1 MKEPGV
7 WAGREAEKLR
17 TPRFGGTATVRRIV
31 AKRTSDEWRAA
42 DGAYEHER
50 AGKRGC
56 GEPV

>member
-7 WAGREAEKLR
+7 WAGCEAEKLR

-50 AGKRGC
+50 AGKR
-56 GEPV
+56 